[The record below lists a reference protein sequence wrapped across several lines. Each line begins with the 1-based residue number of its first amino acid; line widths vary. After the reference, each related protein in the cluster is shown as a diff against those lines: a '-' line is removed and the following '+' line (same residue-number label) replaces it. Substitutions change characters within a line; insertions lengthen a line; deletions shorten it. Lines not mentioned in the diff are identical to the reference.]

1 MSKYKQ
7 IEAVCTSQISDLCRK
22 SHFICE
28 SSYKNNIKINKT
40 YKCRACCAIINNS
53 GSKNSFY
60 KNLQVNEHF
69 FDIIDSDLKAYMLGI
84 IAGDGS
90 LTRNTLHVVAHPIDM
105 ETLKLFQT
113 YVSPFSNILK
123 LKHYNCSYISIPSKY
138 LSKTICNHLKITFG
152 KKSDKIVL
160 PDLMSKDLIFAFIR
174 GLMDSDGSIR
184 NIITD
189 KTAFPSCTYAS
200 MSNIIKD
207 QIKKILDIEG
217 INHTE
222 DKIQIRI
229 NGINAIKF
237 MDLIYKN
244 ATVYLIRK
252 HALYLISKCWTP
264 QKGSPFRPRKI
275 RKDKGTI
282 KGPKIISEQ
291 ARQNIIASNKKR
303 AKNK

>member
-7 IEAVCTSQISDLCRK
+7 IEVVCTSQISDLCRK

-28 SSYKNNIKINKT
+28 VSYKNNIKINTT
-40 YKCRACCAIINNS
+40 YKCKACCSILNNS

-60 KNLQVNEHF
+60 KNLQVNDHF

-90 LTRNTLHVVAHPIDM
+90 LTRNTLHIVAHPVDI

-113 YVSPFSNILK
+113 YVSPSSNILK
-123 LKHYNCSYISIPSKY
+123 LKNCNCSYISIPSKY
-138 LSKTICNHLKITFG
+138 LSKTICDHLQISFG

-160 PDLMSKDLIFAFIR
+160 PDLANKDLVFAFIR
-174 GLMDSDGSIR
+174 GLIDSDGSIR

-189 KTAFPSCTYAS
+189 KIAFPSCTYAS
-200 MSNIIKD
+200 MSYSIKE
-207 QIKKILDIEG
+207 QIKNILYIEG
-217 INHTE
+217 IKYTE

-264 QKGSPFRPRKI
+264 QQGSPFRPRKT

-303 AKNK
+303 TKNK